1 MSGDWTPPASG
12 EADEQWPQTPAELNY
27 QLDMILDLFN
37 RIQRGD
43 KVDLLE
49 ELLDCAD
56 WREMFGSAASGF
68 LQPQQIGE
76 LRRFYRTKFAE
87 LERYYLA
94 ETLSTQLMTALM
106 VSGDFTFS
114 DELKRFGNEQPE
126 LWQEIRTFFGR
137 KELASASALV
147 ADVPHGD

>member
-12 EADEQWPQTPAELNY
+12 VDDEQWPQTPAELNY

-43 KVDLLE
+43 RVDLLE

-56 WREMFGSAASGF
+56 WRGMFGSAASGF

-76 LRRFYRTKFAE
+76 LRRFYRAKFAE

-114 DELKRFGNEQPE
+114 ERLKRLGNEQPE
-126 LWQEIRTFFGR
+126 LWQEIRAFFGR
-137 KELASASALV
+137 KELASATALA
-147 ADVPHGD
+147 ADLPRGD